1 MGVVMNSIFIILTV
15 SIAVSYG
22 WGMRGTLL
30 GGLRGAVLPGAL
42 LGMFLA
48 VFSGNEIIAKNF
60 FIFAAAGASAMAFG
74 GSETYGETLGF
85 ITHRNGAEYNPKKG
99 YIAVFLKGALW
110 HGIAGA
116 VLGIAFSAVSG
127 KYYNGIDIV
136 IVLALIPFVSL
147 LGEQIFNKP
156 YNRKEKIFPKI
167 YFSIERR
174 EEWGGNA
181 LVVLMLL
188 IFTLIRRDYY
198 AFFFGIVGL
207 LGGGAGFSIG
217 MMLFDYIANPRKSG
231 KAFAGKYNKYFGGWK
246 AMEFSFGAIAGLFFA
261 IYFVATKDTMLAERL
276 CNVKDGLP
284 VISSPLV
291 PYSQILSYVS
301 LALVPLV
308 KVLTLFEDKLGDYV
322 VDHLERPVLYVVP
335 MILAVSGCELSAKL
349 NAFALIVFFASEKV
363 VFERNKKA
371 KKSTKIV
378 LGIVFGMFTL
388 ASVLLCIFIDIPF
401 IAYILMYTV
410 FYLVADNVPLREFKE
425 GRISVY
431 SYFIAQTL
439 FLIVTGLAAA

>member
-1 MGVVMNSIFIILTV
+1 MSNILIILTI
-15 SIAVSYG
+15 SIAISYG

-48 VFSGNEIIAKNF
+48 IFSGNEIIAKNF
-60 FIFAAAGASAMAFG
+60 FIFAAAGASSMAFG

-110 HGIAGA
+110 HGIAGLI
-116 VLGIAFSAVSG
+116 LGIAFSMVSG
-127 KYYNGIDIV
+127 KYYNGIDVV
-136 IVLALIPFVSL
+136 IVLALIPLVSL

-156 YNRKEKIFPKI
+156 YNKKEKIFPKI

-188 IFTLIRRDYY
+188 IFTLIKKDYY

-217 MMLFDYIANPRKSG
+217 MKLFDFIANPRKNS
-231 KAFAGKYNKYFGGWK
+231 KVFAGKYNKYFGGWK

-261 IYFVATKDTMLAERL
+261 VYFVATKDNMLAERI
-276 CNVKDGLP
+276 CNAESGMP
-284 VISSPLV
+284 VISGPLT
-291 PYSQILSYVS
+291 PYSQILSYIS
-301 LALVPLV
+301 LALVPLI
-308 KVLTLFEDKLGDYV
+308 KGLTLFEDKLGDYI
-322 VDHLERPVLYVVP
+322 VDHIERPVLYVIP

-371 KKSTKIV
+371 DKSTKII
-378 LGIVFGMFTL
+378 LGIIFGICTL
-388 ASVLLCIFIDIPF
+388 ASVLLCIFTDIPF

-410 FYLVADNVPLREFKE
+410 FYLVADNVPLKKFKE
-425 GRISVY
+425 SRISVY

-439 FLIVTGLAAA
+439 FLVVTSLDIA